1 MNLKP
6 VPIPPE
12 QTAFKKGVPMSEQL
26 RKERAQVE
34 KSAIRQ
40 KATPDELGAP
50 RKRGPKPGT
59 GGRPKGFVI
68 KKPEVTQTSV
78 FSQLAS
84 TIINMQ
90 AHDGIKLELMDAVV
104 QKLRGM
110 V

>member
-1 MNLKP
+1 MKGLNPAPMP
-6 VPIPPE
+6 VE
-12 QTAFKKGVPMSEQL
+12 NTHFKKGVSMSEQL
-26 RKERAQVE
+26 RRERIKVE
-34 KSAIRQ
+34 KSAIEASDIQEQQ
-40 KATPDELGAP
+40 KP
-50 RKRGPKPGT
+50 RRGPKPGT

-68 KKPEVTQTSV
+68 KKPEVQQTSV
-78 FSQLAS
+78 FNQLAS

>member
-1 MNLKP
+1 MKGLNPAPMP
-6 VPIPPE
+6 VE
-12 QTAFKKGVPMSEQL
+12 NTHFKKGVSMSEQL
-26 RKERAQVE
+26 RRERLAVE
-34 KSAIRQ
+34 KSAIAQ
-40 KATPDELGAP
+40 NANQQETKP
-50 RKRGPKPGT
+50 RRGPKPGT
-59 GGRPKGFVI
+59 GGRPKGIVM
-68 KKPEVTQTSV
+68 KKPEVQQTSV

>member
-1 MNLKP
+1 MKGLNPAPMP
-6 VPIPPE
+6 VE
-12 QTAFKKGVPMSEQL
+12 NTHFKKGVSMSEQL
-26 RKERAQVE
+26 RRERIKVE
-34 KSAIRQ
+34 KSAIEASDIQEQQ
-40 KATPDELGAP
+40 KP
-50 RKRGPKPGT
+50 RRGPKPGS
-59 GGRPKGFVI
+59 GRRPKGFTI
-68 KKPEVTQTSV
+68 KKPEVQQTSV

>member
-1 MNLKP
+1 MKGLNPAPMP
-6 VPIPPE
+6 VE
-12 QTAFKKGVPMSEQL
+12 NTNFKKGVPMSKQLKEERMKVEQ
-26 RKERAQVE
+26 
-34 KSAIRQ
+34 SAIAQ
-40 KATPDELGAP
+40 SADAEDMKP
-50 RKRGPKPGT
+50 KRGPKPGT
-59 GGRPKGFVI
+59 GGRPKGFVV
-68 KKPEVTQTSV
+68 KKPVVPQTSV

>member
-1 MNLKP
+1 MKGLNPAPMP
-6 VPIPPE
+6 VE
-12 QTAFKKGVPMSEQL
+12 NTHFKKGVSMSEQL
-26 RKERAQVE
+26 RRERIKVE
-34 KSAIRQ
+34 KSAIEASDIQEQQ
-40 KATPDELGAP
+40 KP
-50 RKRGPKPGT
+50 RRGPKPGS
-59 GGRPKGFVI
+59 GGRPKGFTI
-68 KKPEVTQTSV
+68 KNPEVQQTSV

>member
-1 MNLKP
+1 MRGLNPAPMP
-6 VPIPPE
+6 VE
-12 QTAFKKGVPMSEQL
+12 NTHFKKGVSMSEQL
-26 RKERAQVE
+26 RRERIKVE
-34 KSAIRQ
+34 KSAIAQ
-40 KATPDELGAP
+40 NADAEDMKP
-50 RKRGPKPGT
+50 RRGPKPGT
-59 GGRPKGFVI
+59 GGRPKGFVVN
-68 KKPEVTQTSV
+68 KPEVQQTSV

>member
-1 MNLKP
+1 MKGLNP
-6 VPIPPE
+6 APIPVE
-12 QTAFKKGVPMSEQL
+12 NTHFKKGVSMSEQL
-26 RKERAQVE
+26 RKERLAVE
-34 KSAIRQ
+34 KSAIEASDIQEQQ
-40 KATPDELGAP
+40 KP
-50 RKRGPKPGT
+50 RRGPKPGT
-59 GGRPKGFVI
+59 GGRPKGFTI
-68 KKPEVTQTSV
+68 KKPEVQHTSV

>member
-1 MNLKP
+1 MKGLNPAPMP
-6 VPIPPE
+6 VE
-12 QTAFKKGVPMSEQL
+12 NTHFKKGVSMSEQL
-26 RKERAQVE
+26 RRERLAVE
-34 KSAIRQ
+34 KSAIAASDIQEQQ
-40 KATPDELGAP
+40 KP
-50 RKRGPKPGT
+50 RRGPKPGT

-68 KKPEVTQTSV
+68 KKPEVQQTSV

>member
-1 MNLKP
+1 MRGLNPAPMP
-6 VPIPPE
+6 VE
-12 QTAFKKGVPMSEQL
+12 NTNFKKGVPMSVQL
-26 RKERAQVE
+26 KKERMEVE
-34 KSAIRQ
+34 KSAIASHDIED
-40 KATPDELGAP
+40 KP
-50 RKRGPKPGT
+50 RRGPKPGT
-59 GGRPKGFVI
+59 GGRPKGFTI
-68 KKPEVTQTSV
+68 KKPEVQQTSV

>member
-1 MNLKP
+1 MKGLNPAPMP
-6 VPIPPE
+6 VE
-12 QTAFKKGVPMSEQL
+12 NTHFKKGVSMSEQL
-26 RKERAQVE
+26 RKERLAIE
-34 KSAIRQ
+34 KSAI
-40 KATPDELGAP
+40 ATSDKVEVMPK
-50 RKRGPKPGT
+50 RRGPKPGT
-59 GGRPKGFVI
+59 GGRPKGYTI
-68 KKPEVTQTSV
+68 KKPEVQHTSV

>member
-1 MNLKP
+1 MKGLNPAPMP
-6 VPIPPE
+6 VE
-12 QTAFKKGVPMSEQL
+12 NTHFKKGVSMSEQL
-26 RKERAQVE
+26 RKERLAVE
-34 KSAIRQ
+34 KSAIAT
-40 KATPDELGAP
+40 KASDEDKP
-50 RKRGPKPGT
+50 RRGPKPGS
-59 GGRPKGFVI
+59 GGRPKGFTI
-68 KKPEVTQTSV
+68 KKPEVQQTSV